1 MAFVAMK
8 LKGTCSLGKS
18 RDKPAAAESPHSCPT
33 LCGPTDG
40 SPPGPRPWDSPG
52 KNTAVGCHCLLQC
65 MTVKSESEVA
75 QSCPTLHEHMDCSLP
90 GSSAWDFP
98 RQCLKSRDITLL
110 TKVHRVKAMVL
121 PVVMYGCENWTIKK
135 AEHQIIDAF
144 ETAVLEKTLRSP
156 WTIRRSDQSILKE
169 INPEYSLER
178 LMLKLKHQ
186 YFGHLIRKAYSLE
199 KTLMLGKTE
208 GRRRRG

>member
-1 MAFVAMK
+1 
-8 LKGTCSLGKS
+8 
-18 RDKPAAAESPHSCPT
+18 
-33 LCGPTDG
+33 
-40 SPPGPRPWDSPG
+40 
-52 KNTAVGCHCLLQC
+52 

-75 QSCPTLHEHMDCSLP
+75 QSCPTLHEPMDCSPP

-98 RQCLKSRDITLL
+98 RQCLKSRDITLQ
-110 TKVHRVKAMVL
+110 TKVRRVKAMVL

-135 AEHQIIDAF
+135 AEHQRIDAF
-144 ETAVLEKTLRSP
+144 GTAVLEKTLRSP

-178 LMLKLKHQ
+178 LMLKLKRQ